1 MAHTSSGRR
10 PDSRNLD
17 RTPAARG
24 DTTEKVVFINRCAK
38 VVKGGRRFSFSA
50 LIVAGDHDGS
60 VGVGFGKANEVSEAI
75 RKASES
81 ARKSMEKVS
90 LHENTIPHETIGEF
104 GGGRVLLRPAS
115 PGTGVIAGGG
125 VRAVVE
131 AAGIRDV
138 LAKSL
143 GSSNHANVVK
153 ATIAALKSLRRKDE
167 IFKVRG
173 MKGGRANDMMRLHNL
188 RPRPGARHRVKR
200 LGCGESS
207 GHGKTSGKG
216 HKGQKARS
224 GGSLRLG
231 FEGGQMP
238 LIRRLPKRGFNNAAF
253 HKRYAIVNLSE
264 LAAFKSGSV
273 VNEESLRAAKLVR
286 GNFHGIKI
294 LGDGE
299 LKHGLTIQAEKVS
312 ASAREKIE
320 RAGGTVAVPEAKA
333 PGNGAT
339 EAPEKSDAPKIAKK
353 AGSRK
358 AKPQKKTARK

>member
-1 MAHTSSGRR
+1 MPAPGDNRGRR
-10 PDSRNLD
+10 QD
-17 RTPAARG
+17 RGADKAPAQKG

-81 ARKSMEKVS
+81 AKKSMEKVS
-90 LHENTIPHETIGEF
+90 LYENTIPHEVVGEF

-153 ATIAALKSLRRKDE
+153 ATIEALKSLRRKDE

-173 MKGGRANDMMRLHNL
+173 IKGGD
-188 RPRPGARHRVKR
+188 
-200 LGCGESS
+200 
-207 GHGKTSGKG
+207 GK
-216 HKGQKARS
+216 A
-224 GGSLRLG
+224 
-231 FEGGQMP
+231 M
-238 LIRRLPKRGFNNAAF
+238 AA
-253 HKRYAIVNLSE
+253 
-264 LAAFKSGSV
+264 AAQSQS
-273 VNEESLRAAKLVR
+273 
-286 GNFHGIKI
+286 
-294 LGDGE
+294 
-299 LKHGLTIQAEKVS
+299 
-312 ASAREKIE
+312 
-320 RAGGTVAVPEAKA
+320 
-333 PGNGAT
+333 
-339 EAPEKSDAPKIAKK
+339 
-353 AGSRK
+353 
-358 AKPQKKTARK
+358 